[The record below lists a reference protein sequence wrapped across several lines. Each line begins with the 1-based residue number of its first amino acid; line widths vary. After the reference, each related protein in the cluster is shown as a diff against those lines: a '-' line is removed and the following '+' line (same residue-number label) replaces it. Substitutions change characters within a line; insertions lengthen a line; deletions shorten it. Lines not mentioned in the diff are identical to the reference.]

1 MSDIFR
7 EKSLERM
14 ASPEQLDDYIR
25 VTTPSIW
32 LVLLAIVILL
42 AGVATWSVLGT
53 SPEMDGAGSEEAV
66 HSVSMTIS

>member
-66 HSVSMTIS
+66 QSVSMTIS